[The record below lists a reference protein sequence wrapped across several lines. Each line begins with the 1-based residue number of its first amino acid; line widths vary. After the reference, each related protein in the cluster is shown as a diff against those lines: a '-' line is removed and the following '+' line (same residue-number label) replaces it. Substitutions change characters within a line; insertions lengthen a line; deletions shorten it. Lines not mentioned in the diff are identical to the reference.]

1 MTQVSVTMGTRLST
15 TLEKIVTSTALY
27 RSAVTYLALG
37 LAAGLYYRTLT
48 HAQDFEGTTVLGL
61 AHTHFLAL
69 GFMISLILLLL
80 VRTVTIPAD
89 RVSRSVMWTYH
100 AGMAL
105 TAGMLVFKG
114 TGEVLGWWVDR
125 PMWAGISG
133 TGHILLTV
141 AFALAMI
148 SLGRGLKASPRV
160 STAA

>member
-1 MTQVSVTMGTRLST
+1 MTT
-15 TLEKIVTSTALY
+15 TALY
-27 RSAVTYLALG
+27 RSAVAYLALG

-48 HAQDFEGTTVLGL
+48 HSQEFDRTTVLGL
-61 AHTHFLAL
+61 AHTHLLAL
-69 GFMISLILLLL
+69 GFLISLILLLL
-80 VRTVTIPAD
+80 IRTVAIPAD
-89 RVSRSVMWTYH
+89 RVSGAAAWTYH

-105 TAGMLVFKG
+105 TAGMLLVKG

-148 SLGRGLKASPRV
+148 ALGRGLKATPGRPTLAGQSDP
-160 STAA
+160 T